1 MNPILLAGS
10 LGFDFGTAINKKLS
24 WLGGMKME
32 VSLSYLEWNLIR
44 RELRNR
50 LDSMETEL
58 SNSKD
63 VLDIYKNRY
72 DLSQNGALDFI
83 NDPIVR
89 IELKGIDPTDSD
101 AIQKKLQNIIDSK
114 TRYIQWQMKDLEG
127 VKKILK
133 KYGDE

>member
-1 MNPILLAGS
+1 VNPILLAGS